1 MSEDKKPF
9 IIHES
14 DIVGFQGIC
23 GWVKELLGPEF
34 CDISNLNIAFITLDP
49 GKVSEAHYHRQLE
62 EVYYILEG
70 TGEITVNNEQRE
82 ISKGDIIYVPPKAVH
97 TVLNNGKKP
106 LRLITFSVSL
116 KDRALKRIKNYVS

>member
-1 MSEDKKPF
+1 MKSLEITKKVEEDDSLDGF
-9 IIHES
+9 ALR
-14 DIVGFQGIC
+14 IVGLWDTKLTNGAY
-23 GWVKELLGPEF
+23 VAPHSHE
-34 CDISNLNIAFITLDP
+34 DI
-49 GKVSEAHYHRQLE
+49 E